1 MKKCL
6 KISFAIAGLDHPFII
21 DLQKKGSKLELEG
34 TIQFVGAAKELKVIV
49 CGLKEEVDQFVDFL
63 HKETVKLNIA
73 DLSIEPFV
81 KVKDYRGAFRIIE

>member
-6 KISFAIAGLDHPFII
+6 RISFVISGVDHPLIN

-34 TIQFVGAAKELKVIV
+34 TIQFIGSTQELKIIA
-49 CGLKEEVDQFVDFL
+49 CGLKDEVDQFVDFL
-63 HKETVKLNIA
+63 HKETVKLGIN

-81 KVKDYRGAFRIIE
+81 KAKDYRSAFRVIE